1 MISIVIP
8 TFNSEKSIGKL
19 CETIIDELDMEF
31 EIILINDAST
41 DNTREILKN
50 LKLSYN
56 FIRVVN
62 LTNNVG
68 QVGATLAGIN
78 ISKGEFIITM
88 DDDLQHHPR
97 FINDL
102 YTSIQKEDVDII
114 VAKWKQ
120 DETFTRNVSSYI
132 FSVFTSILILSS
144 IDFRNTA
151 FRIMKKEIKS
161 EFTNYF
167 MSRFWIDPRRLKV
180 KVSQINVGHE
190 LQNFRPYSS
199 LKTRVL
205 LATKHFILDTFLVQI
220 LILSI
225 GFRRIFLSVCLALL
239 FYILQKY
246 IKHTVKIRRINHITF
261 GN

>member
-8 TFNSEKSIGKL
+8 TFNSEKSIEKL
-19 CETIIDELDMEF
+19 CETIIDELDIEF

-151 FRIMKKEIKS
+151 FRIMRKEIKS

-180 KVSQINVGHE
+180 
-190 LQNFRPYSS
+190 
-199 LKTRVL
+199 
-205 LATKHFILDTFLVQI
+205 
-220 LILSI
+220 
-225 GFRRIFLSVCLALL
+225 
-239 FYILQKY
+239 
-246 IKHTVKIRRINHITF
+246 
-261 GN
+261 

>member
-8 TFNSEKSIGKL
+8 TFNSEKSIEKL

-132 FSVFTSILILSS
+132 FSVFSSILILSS
-144 IDFRNTA
+144 INFRNTA

-205 LATKHFILDTFLVQI
+205 LATKHFILIPF
-220 LILSI
+220 
-225 GFRRIFLSVCLALL
+225 
-239 FYILQKY
+239 
-246 IKHTVKIRRINHITF
+246 
-261 GN
+261 

>member
-8 TFNSEKSIGKL
+8 TFNSEKSIEKL

-41 DNTREILKN
+41 DNTIEILKN
-50 LKLSYN
+50 LKLSYS

-132 FSVFTSILILSS
+132 FSVFSSILILSS
-144 IDFRNTA
+144 INFRNTA

-205 LATKHFILDTFLVQI
+205 FCLLYTSPSPRDT
-220 LILSI
+220 
-225 GFRRIFLSVCLALL
+225 G
-239 FYILQKY
+239 
-246 IKHTVKIRRINHITF
+246 
-261 GN
+261 

>member
-8 TFNSEKSIGKL
+8 TFNSEKSIEKL
-19 CETIIDELDMEF
+19 CETIIDELDIEF

-132 FSVFTSILILSS
+132 FSVFTSILILS
-144 IDFRNTA
+144 
-151 FRIMKKEIKS
+151 
-161 EFTNYF
+161 
-167 MSRFWIDPRRLKV
+167 
-180 KVSQINVGHE
+180 
-190 LQNFRPYSS
+190 
-199 LKTRVL
+199 
-205 LATKHFILDTFLVQI
+205 
-220 LILSI
+220 
-225 GFRRIFLSVCLALL
+225 
-239 FYILQKY
+239 
-246 IKHTVKIRRINHITF
+246 
-261 GN
+261 

>member
-8 TFNSEKSIGKL
+8 TFNSEKSIEKL

-88 DDDLQHHPR
+88 DDDLQH
-97 FINDL
+97 L
-102 YTSIQKEDVDII
+102 S
-114 VAKWKQ
+114 
-120 DETFTRNVSSYI
+120 
-132 FSVFTSILILSS
+132 LI
-144 IDFRNTA
+144 
-151 FRIMKKEIKS
+151 
-161 EFTNYF
+161 
-167 MSRFWIDPRRLKV
+167 
-180 KVSQINVGHE
+180 
-190 LQNFRPYSS
+190 
-199 LKTRVL
+199 
-205 LATKHFILDTFLVQI
+205 
-220 LILSI
+220 
-225 GFRRIFLSVCLALL
+225 
-239 FYILQKY
+239 
-246 IKHTVKIRRINHITF
+246 HI
-261 GN
+261 

>member
-8 TFNSEKSIGKL
+8 TFNSEKSIEKL

-120 DETFTRNVSSYI
+120 DETYTRNVSSDI
-132 FSVFTSILILSS
+132 FSVFTSILILS
-144 IDFRNTA
+144 
-151 FRIMKKEIKS
+151 
-161 EFTNYF
+161 
-167 MSRFWIDPRRLKV
+167 
-180 KVSQINVGHE
+180 
-190 LQNFRPYSS
+190 
-199 LKTRVL
+199 
-205 LATKHFILDTFLVQI
+205 
-220 LILSI
+220 
-225 GFRRIFLSVCLALL
+225 
-239 FYILQKY
+239 
-246 IKHTVKIRRINHITF
+246 
-261 GN
+261 

>member
-8 TFNSEKSIGKL
+8 TLNAEKSIEKL

-120 DETFTRNVSSYI
+120 DETFTRHVSSYI
-132 FSVFTSILILSS
+132 FSVFSSILILST
-144 IDFRNTA
+144 INFRKTA

-190 LQNFRPYSS
+190 LQNFRP
-199 LKTRVL
+199 
-205 LATKHFILDTFLVQI
+205 
-220 LILSI
+220 
-225 GFRRIFLSVCLALL
+225 
-239 FYILQKY
+239 
-246 IKHTVKIRRINHITF
+246 
-261 GN
+261 

>member
-8 TFNSEKSIGKL
+8 TFNSEKSIEKL

-102 YTSIQKEDVDII
+102 YLS
-114 VAKWKQ
+114 
-120 DETFTRNVSSYI
+120 
-132 FSVFTSILILSS
+132 LI
-144 IDFRNTA
+144 
-151 FRIMKKEIKS
+151 
-161 EFTNYF
+161 
-167 MSRFWIDPRRLKV
+167 
-180 KVSQINVGHE
+180 
-190 LQNFRPYSS
+190 
-199 LKTRVL
+199 
-205 LATKHFILDTFLVQI
+205 
-220 LILSI
+220 
-225 GFRRIFLSVCLALL
+225 
-239 FYILQKY
+239 
-246 IKHTVKIRRINHITF
+246 HI
-261 GN
+261 

>member
-8 TFNSEKSIGKL
+8 TFNSEKSIEKL

-50 LKLSYN
+50 LKLSYS

-151 FRIMKKEIKS
+151 FRIMRKEI
-161 EFTNYF
+161 T
-167 MSRFWIDPRRLKV
+167 
-180 KVSQINVGHE
+180 VSYTHLRAHE
-190 LQNFRPYSS
+190 
-199 LKTRVL
+199 T
-205 LATKHFILDTFLVQI
+205 
-220 LILSI
+220 
-225 GFRRIFLSVCLALL
+225 
-239 FYILQKY
+239 
-246 IKHTVKIRRINHITF
+246 
-261 GN
+261 

>member
-8 TFNSEKSIGKL
+8 TFNSEKSIEKL

-88 DDDLQHHPR
+88 DDDLQHLPR

-102 YTSIQKEDVDII
+102 YTTMD
-114 VAKWKQ
+114 
-120 DETFTRNVSSYI
+120 
-132 FSVFTSILILSS
+132 
-144 IDFRNTA
+144 
-151 FRIMKKEIKS
+151 
-161 EFTNYF
+161 
-167 MSRFWIDPRRLKV
+167 
-180 KVSQINVGHE
+180 
-190 LQNFRPYSS
+190 
-199 LKTRVL
+199 
-205 LATKHFILDTFLVQI
+205 
-220 LILSI
+220 
-225 GFRRIFLSVCLALL
+225 
-239 FYILQKY
+239 
-246 IKHTVKIRRINHITF
+246 
-261 GN
+261 

>member
-8 TFNSEKSIGKL
+8 TFNSEKSIEKL
-19 CETIIDELDMEF
+19 YETIIDELDMEF

-78 ISKGEFIITM
+78 IPGEFIITM

-239 FYILQKY
+239 FYILQN
-246 IKHTVKIRRINHITF
+246 I
-261 GN
+261 

>member
-8 TFNSEKSIGKL
+8 TFNSEKSIEKL

-151 FRIMKKEIKS
+151 FRIMRKEIKS
-161 EFTNYF
+161 
-167 MSRFWIDPRRLKV
+167 
-180 KVSQINVGHE
+180 
-190 LQNFRPYSS
+190 
-199 LKTRVL
+199 
-205 LATKHFILDTFLVQI
+205 
-220 LILSI
+220 
-225 GFRRIFLSVCLALL
+225 
-239 FYILQKY
+239 
-246 IKHTVKIRRINHITF
+246 
-261 GN
+261 